1 MGRVSIALLLA
12 FWLVP
17 AHSAAQSNSLP
28 STAFGSDLFRA
39 GASTYAPTYD
49 RLPRF
54 SRQVVPGWYGVSGT
68 SDPSDPSP
76 VTSRYMSRGDIDPVP
91 PYAVPRYSPV
101 RPRVDVVPS
110 SARMYVDGSYIGTVS
125 EVNYR
130 ALYQNYLD
138 RALYRISY
146 RPTFVPVYYSRYR
159 RWSFGY
165 VEPVV
170 QTSPAV
176 YVIPGC
182 YMGDAPPL
190 RPEKLPPGCKLEDL
204 KRVYH

>member
-1 MGRVSIALLLA
+1 MGRVSIALLLTV
-12 FWLVP
+12 WLVP
-17 AHSAAQSNSLP
+17 AHSSAQSNSLP

-91 PYAVPRYSPV
+91 PYARGRTPVVVPR
-101 RPRVDVVPS
+101 
-110 SARMYVDGSYIGTVS
+110 SAYPD
-125 EVNYR
+125 
-130 ALYQNYLD
+130 YLD
-138 RALYRISY
+138 RTLTRISY
-146 RPTFVPVYYSRYR
+146 GPRFVAVYYSVPGYYSSPPVYYSSPPVYYSRYP

-165 VEPVV
+165 AIEPVV
-170 QTSPAV
+170 ASSPAV

-190 RPEKLPPGCKLEDL
+190 RPEKLPAGCKMENL